1 MTLEDKVHATRLLA
15 LQRAEELGNVSEAC
29 RALGIFRSLFY
40 RWKDRFEATVGM
52 DCTRDAKGLVGDVLP
67 VCRCRMSRRF
77 WPWLCRTP
85 PAGRVSTRCSLF
97 ATTTD
102 ICRPVP
108 SIERCHAW
116 GWAPDSSDSWSW
128 NNTVPGGQACSQ
140 SVHDG
145 SWHVPVVR
153 GGTWKPRSRVSLSV
167 WTPFT
172 SVDSKGWVRSGRS
185 QPVMR
190 PARMPRHASSPP
202 IPLSTPLVSLWT
214 SSCSS
219 TKPQDGRFSESSP
232 IGVASLGVRLMPSVK
247 TWRSA
252 IRARN
257 PGTRGPMVSSN
268 VFRERSSTSIGV
280 WPSAGDTSRS
290 VVSSSGLCKSTWPST
305 TMNGLIKDIEHAASG
320 QPTSSGVLKA
330 AL

>member
-1 MTLEDKVHATRLLA
+1 MQRVFWRYSGLKRSAMSRKPAVSWAFPA
-15 LQRAEELGNVSEAC
+15 LFFTAGRIDLN
-29 RALGIFRSLFY
+29 
-40 RWKDRFEATVGM
+40 ATVGM
-52 DCTRDAKGLVGDVLP
+52 DCTRDAKGRVGDVLL

-77 WPWLCRTP
+77 WSWLCRTP

-108 SIERCHAW
+108 SIERCDAW

-172 SVDSKGWVRSGRS
+172 SVDSKGWVRSSRS

-214 SSCSS
+214 SSC
-219 TKPQDGRFSESSP
+219 PY
-232 IGVASLGVRLMPSVK
+232 
-247 TWRSA
+247 W
-252 IRARN
+252 
-257 PGTRGPMVSSN
+257 
-268 VFRERSSTSIGV
+268 
-280 WPSAGDTSRS
+280 
-290 VVSSSGLCKSTWPST
+290 T
-305 TMNGLIKDIEHAASG
+305 T
-320 QPTSSGVLKA
+320 
-330 AL
+330 